1 MRIPDPKA
9 NTTTEAYLAYKAG
22 YLEES
27 ELKPVLYEPYLHF
40 DAWLA
45 YWAGLT
51 NTYPMKKSKNIFNS
65 PDNASGV
72 YRSTYEKV
80 DSNSFIITSTSTTQ
94 GTVYAQI
101 DVSLSPNTSYTISY
115 NSMVVSGVPPSVAGS
130 LAVKVGSAAV
140 ETPKKGERTFVTDGS
155 GNVKFY
161 FYLGV
166 AESGGQITVGDAVKI
181 YDIQLE
187 QGREATDFEEYSN
200 APEMLCDEEA
210 LVAYLSGVTDTY
222 PEEIKDPYDV
232 RIVGYLKYLV
242 SARWGRPE
250 YPVNNEEFYLSTMK
264 PPVVPSGDTPSS
276 DIEMDDTAEAPFIDL
291 KMYGDTS
298 QNMYSGAQLF
308 AKDGLATPASDTEFW
323 ETLSNATKTDLANGW
338 AHLKGTS
345 SSTTNANMF
354 IKLLAGG
361 PNVTPSTLYTIIV
374 EVKDVVGTATIRLTS
389 PGNQKDTWEAF
400 SFDDIIYE
408 ETPHTSDAGTLGWD
422 GLSQGFYVAKLTTK
436 SSLARYIFRLWSHL
450 NTSRELSL
458 RISLLK
464 GDHSSDWRDYCGEN
478 WQPYVGGGEPAPNP
492 DYPQDVQVVTGEQE
506 VRTTGKNLLR
516 YTRTFPYTVHGIT
529 ATLESDNSITLNGT
543 MTTSST
549 HITIAS
555 PLDLSEYSNKPVT
568 VSVRT
573 SGVGAMSNAG
583 VKKKNGS
590 STDLIVLSTFS
601 GDTSKSSTG
610 TINFNQYNN
619 ILFDLWFNN
628 TLVGTTF
635 ENFNI
640 KPQVEGGSTATA
652 YEAYEEQKYLVGLC
666 GKNMFNK
673 AEALTYKWLTAGTGQ
688 LVSSDD
694 PNVVTPYIK
703 VEVGKKYTFSGIGDL
718 QIRVFGYAN
727 LTDNKLV
734 TYIDNLRDQ
743 RTFTAQYPYMRA
755 AIGGGDA
762 VAVIDAIQCEEGDT
776 ATSFEPYTHI
786 ELCKIG
792 DYQDYIYRDEDG
804 DWFVHKEIKKEIFD
818 GTKEW
823 KNFRVINDTYNSVE
837 INPEIVSG
845 RPEVFCPYFRWIS
858 QDNAN
863 AGSHIYTFYGG
874 GGLKCYFQNTIAN
887 SLEEWHTWL
896 SKKNMPIYYPW
907 ATPTNAQITNS
918 ELIAQLDA
926 LMEGGS
932 YDGKTYIKVT
942 ATDPNLPGLLYVE
955 AGKYD

>member
-40 DAWLA
+40 DGWLA

-51 NTYPMKKSKNIFNS
+51 NTYPS
-65 PDNASGV
+65 NASEKNVLQLKNYSAGGV
-72 YRSTYEKV
+72 NVKV
-80 DSNSFIITSTSTTQ
+80 VAGGMIRVSGTTQ
-94 GTVYAQI
+94 NNYANFMTYQTPIDLKAGQYTFSRVGDKTYTASVTVYNE
-101 DVSLSPNTSYTISY
+101 DKTRYTSINITAG
-115 NSMVVSGVPPSVAGS
+115 NSSSTVNITFDIKYIAGAFTGLTVGSNLDFVTGLQLEAGS
-130 LAVKVGSAAV
+130 EASEFEPSA
-140 ETPKKGERTFVTDGS
+140 
-155 GNVKFY
+155 
-161 FYLGV
+161 
-166 AESGGQITVGDAVKI
+166 I
-181 YDIQLE
+181 
-187 QGREATDFEEYSN
+187 
-200 APEMLCDEEA
+200 PEMLCDEEA

-264 PPVVPSGDTPSS
+264 PPVVPSGDSPSS

-323 ETLSNATKTDLANGW
+323 GALSNATKTDLANGW
-338 AHLKGTS
+338 AHLKGTTS
-345 SSTTNANMF
+345 SNANANMF

-374 EVKDVVGTATIRLTS
+374 EVKDVVGLATIRLTS
-389 PGNQKDTWEAF
+389 PANQDDTWEAF

-583 VKKKNGS
+583 VKNGS

-610 TINFNQYNN
+610 TINFNQYDD

-932 YDGKTYIKVT
+932 YDCKTFIKVT